1 MVRTLL
7 KSIYILGTVAILG
20 GIGYLIAGFIFSE
33 TESGCYMFTKDT
45 KYKLSACNI
54 DKTNCK
60 CGKLISTSDKKV
72 INSDICNSLTADE
85 CELPYCIGMC
95 KSNSTLTKCE
105 NNSGGFLFQCTD
117 TDVSDPNFIYYA
129 YQEYSP
135 WTFLAN
141 LIDFGSKLAT
151 GVEKVVT
158 DSLTLFQKII
168 NFITKYLPIFI
179 ILFFIGYVG
188 VALLKFYKKKGP
200 STLIEENIKNPTKH
214 AYTKSTK
221 HRK

>member
-1 MVRTLL
+1 MLNGPRTL
-7 KSIYILGTVAILG
+7 A
-20 GIGYLIAGFIFSE
+20 A
-33 TESGCYMFTKDT
+33 
-45 KYKLSACNI
+45 
-54 DKTNCK
+54 
-60 CGKLISTSDKKV
+60 
-72 INSDICNSLTADE
+72 
-85 CELPYCIGMC
+85 
-95 KSNSTLTKCE
+95 
-105 NNSGGFLFQCTD
+105 
-117 TDVSDPNFIYYA
+117 
-129 YQEYSP
+129 
-135 WTFLAN
+135 
-141 LIDFGSKLAT
+141 AT